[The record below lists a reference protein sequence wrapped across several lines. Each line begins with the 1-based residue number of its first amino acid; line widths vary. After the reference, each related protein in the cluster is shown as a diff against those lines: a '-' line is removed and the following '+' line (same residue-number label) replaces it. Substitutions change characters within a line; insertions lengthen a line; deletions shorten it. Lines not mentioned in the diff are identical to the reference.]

1 MAEIYAQLSKKF
13 CLKSAHEIGFLL
25 GGIFHLLM
33 KISFRQGDKLCQT
46 LAEISSELALMKLT
60 PKKWT
65 CQNKGKNNFAFGT
78 FFSLQCMS
86 GVAETMQVTK
96 AVGHWFDSRKGVF
109 EVRGHRK
116 TRFNIL
122 DPKFWQIH

>member
-1 MAEIYAQLSKKF
+1 MFNKSCRWLDSNPGPLVSEATALPTASQPLPYSLSNSRTRKNE
-13 CLKSAHEIGFLL
+13 LV
-25 GGIFHLLM
+25 
-33 KISFRQGDKLCQT
+33 KIR
-46 LAEISSELALMKLT
+46 E
-60 PKKWT
+60 
-65 CQNKGKNNFAFGT
+65 KNNFAFGT